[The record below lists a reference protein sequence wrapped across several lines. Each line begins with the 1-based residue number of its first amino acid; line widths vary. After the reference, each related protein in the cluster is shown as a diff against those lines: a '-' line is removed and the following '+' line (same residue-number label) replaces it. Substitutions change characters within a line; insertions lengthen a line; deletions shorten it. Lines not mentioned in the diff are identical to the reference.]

1 MADRAA
7 ALSGV
12 YAVTQPRADLEAAVA
27 AVLRGGVRVVQYRD
41 KGEDRQRRLDEAV
54 ALRRLCEGYGALLLV
69 NDDIGLA
76 EAAAAHGVH
85 LGREDGAVAEARQ
98 RLGAGAWIG
107 ASCYDDL
114 ARARRLVAEGA
125 DYVAFGS
132 IYPSP
137 TKPDS
142 QLAPMELLTRGRE
155 ATGCPTVAIGGIDA
169 ANIGEVAAA
178 GADAAA
184 VVSAL
189 FGAEDP
195 EAAARQ
201 LVAEWQR
208 NR

>member
-76 EAAAAHGVH
+76 QAAAAHGVH

-98 RLGAGAWIG
+98 RLGEGAWVG

-114 ARARRLVAEGA
+114 DRARRLAAEGA

-137 TKPDS
+137 TKPDAH
-142 QLAPMELLTRGRE
+142 LAPMDLLTRGRE
-155 ATGCPTVAIGGIDA
+155 ATGRPTVAIGGIDA
-169 ANIGEVAAA
+169 SNIGEVAAA

-189 FGAEDP
+189 FGAEEP
-195 EAAARQ
+195 EAAARR

-208 NR
+208 SR